1 MDCAVAGRDHPQRV
15 MVRGRASAILDRSV
29 ASPNHEVGTM
39 AGSEPAPGSRPSL
52 GKAVGQGWALW
63 LAGFVALAGGVSLL
77 VNPDADLRL
86 VRWLVGLFLGGW
98 GVLRLFHIARAS
110 GRDRTWLVL
119 SGVAA
124 LVAGIVVLAWPA
136 ITLTALVYI
145 LAVGGLSMAA
155 VDLVGALVNRRRDPG
170 WWLYLLRGL
179 GTLLLVGVL
188 LVWPDETLSV
198 VRALAAV
205 LLILWG
211 VATIGEAYQSPIRDN
226 VYRRQLDQEV
236 RRLI

>member
-1 MDCAVAGRDHPQRV
+1 
-15 MVRGRASAILDRSV
+15 
-29 ASPNHEVGTM
+29 M
-39 AGSEPAPGSRPSL
+39 AGSEPAPRSRPSL

-63 LAGFVALAGGVSLL
+63 LAGFLALAGGVSLL
-77 VNPDADLRL
+77 VNPGADLRL
-86 VRWLVGLFLGGW
+86 VRWLVGLFLAGW
-98 GVLRLFHIARAS
+98 GVLRLVHIARAS
-110 GRDRTWLVL
+110 RRDRTWLIL
-119 SGVAA
+119 SGLAA
-124 LVAGIVVLAWPA
+124 LVAGIVVLAWSA
-136 ITLTALVYI
+136 VTVTALVYI
-145 LAVGGLSMAA
+145 LVVGGLSLAA

-198 VRALAAV
+198 VRVLAAV

-211 VATIGEAYQSPIRDN
+211 AATLGEAFQSPIRDN

>member
-1 MDCAVAGRDHPQRV
+1 
-15 MVRGRASAILDRSV
+15 
-29 ASPNHEVGTM
+29 M
-39 AGSEPAPGSRPSL
+39 AGSEPAPRGRPSL
-52 GKAVGQGWALW
+52 GRAVGQGWALW
-63 LAGFVALAGGVSLL
+63 LAGFLALLAGVSLL
-77 VNPDADLRL
+77 VNPEADLRL
-86 VRWLVGLFLGGW
+86 VRWVVGLLLAGW
-98 GVLRLFHIARAS
+98 GVLRLVHATRAS
-110 GRDRTWLVL
+110 RRERTWLVL
-119 SGVAA
+119 SGLAA
-124 LVAGIVVLAWPA
+124 LVAGTVMLAWPA

-145 LAVGGLSMAA
+145 LVLGGLSLAA

-198 VRALAAV
+198 IRVLAAV

-211 VATIGEAYQSPIRDN
+211 AATLGEAFQSPIRDN
-226 VYRRQLDQEV
+226 AYRHQLDQEV